1 MTRAVGNGLI
11 KTLSDAIGTGAIGKL
26 AKQIA
31 GLSTDIA
38 NIKAMAA
45 QMPAAG
51 DYLTSTVFTKVG
63 DGRVSLTK
71 NGQLCVTG
79 TVIFQAS
86 VTAGTHINTLAFDN
100 ALKTRI
106 PCLMFWGPQGF
117 YFSRHCTF
125 INEDGFLNGDV
136 SANTD
141 SKLVVVITSGIY
153 PIFANKE

>member
-11 KTLSDAIGTGAIGKL
+11 KILSDAIGTGPMGKL
-26 AKQIA
+26 AKQVA
-31 GLSTDIA
+31 GLSTDMA

-45 QMPAAG
+45 QMPASG

-71 NGQLCVTG
+71 NGQLCITG

-86 VTAGTHINTLAFDN
+86 VTADTHINTLAFDN

-106 PCLMFWGPQGF
+106 PCLMFWGSQGF
-117 YFSRHCTF
+117 YLSTKCTF
-125 INEDGFLNGDV
+125 INEDGFLNADV
-136 SANTD
+136 PAGSD
-141 SKLVVVITSGIY
+141 SELIVVITPGIY
-153 PIFANKE
+153 PTFANKE